1 MTSDVWTNSDVP
13 RRFAS
18 HTAHRWFNARHT
30 CSSVTSGFFPPQPI
44 RLAGHEAQ
52 HHQAQHQVTHHP
64 RVVAALEVVE
74 ADLLLATRKTCSMPQ
89 RQKATFSSS

>member
-1 MTSDVWTNSDVP
+1 MTSDVWTNLDVP

-52 HHQAQHQVTHHP
+52 HHQTQHQVTHHP
-64 RVVAALEVVE
+64 RVVAP
-74 ADLLLATRKTCSMPQ
+74 S
-89 RQKATFSSS
+89 